1 MKHLEAVIENHVY
14 KERYVSELATNLDN
28 QLQLLSKIAET
39 EPQTAYAAFVSSFK
53 SNLTYFIRTIP
64 DIGELRLP
72 LEYTTQEITGGQIC
86 SNN

>member
-39 EPQTAYAAFVSSFK
+39 EPQTAYAAVLK
-53 SNLTYFIRTIP
+53 VI
-64 DIGELRLP
+64 
-72 LEYTTQEITGGQIC
+72 
-86 SNN
+86 